1 MIRAVPNCSHRAG
14 SCFSQYLQSHAEQWI
29 RATKS
34 SSKGNGR
41 GCYGSPDMFS
51 SEILT
56 QSSSAWLCCSSPGL
70 AHIADTRLTA
80 CLQHAWADTRLAAHN
95 PPELVPRGT
104 GLSISHLGTRT
115 TLWSHWNR
123 RTLTKGGSTS
133 LPKPGTKQMKERPH
147 VQHDSRDAKAE
158 PHSPFSHRT
167 EKGKVR
173 TTQRTDQEH
182 GHFHFLFS
190 VVLFCFSYFFSQY
203 NKWVSFLDPEKKV

>member
-80 CLQHAWADTRLAAHN
+80 WADTRLAAHN

-158 PHSPFSHRT
+158 PHSPSSHRT

-173 TTQRTDQEH
+173 TTENRPGTWT
-182 GHFHFLFS
+182 FS
-190 VVLFCFSYFFSQY
+190 FPFFCCFVLFLLFFFTIQ
-203 NKWVSFLDPEKKV
+203 